1 MMPAMMKAAT
11 KPRMPPPMLATMPSA
26 ALASSPSFGWWVLTS
41 AGRSSC
47 ASCQAAWTFGPT
59 TGHAA
64 TPGLGGGI
72 CSVFC
77 CTPSITRCT
86 ESPIELSSTA
96 VGATISATPSTVIS
110 VAAQPVRAPILA
122 ASHWCSGYSV
132 TARISAQTIS
142 TRKGENTR

>member
-1 MMPAMMKAAT
+1 
-11 KPRMPPPMLATMPSA
+11 MLATIASA
-26 ALASSPSFGWWVLTS
+26 ALASSPSFGCRLLTS

-47 ASCQAAWTFGPT
+47 ASCQTAWTFSPT
-59 TGHAA
+59 TGHSA

-77 CTPSITRCT
+77 CTPSTRRCT

-96 VGATISATPSTVIS
+96 VGATISATPSTVMI
-110 VAAQPVRAPILA
+110 VAGQPVRPPILV

-132 TARISAQTIS
+132 TARISAHTIS
-142 TRKGENTR
+142 TRKGANTR